1 MNQQKNS
8 SDSEKPPQSKDS
20 LTPKTIEEIDD
31 MSAYASLMKKGLES
45 PEGEFERLTQEVYD
59 ELDLK
64 DAEKN

>member
-1 MNQQKNS
+1 MG
-8 SDSEKPPQSKDS
+8 
-20 LTPKTIEEIDD
+20 
-31 MSAYASLMKKGLES
+31 AYASLMKKGLES